1 MQHANST
8 SRQANELHSLSR
20 RFGYQYRKHK
30 DSLPAVFRHLFAE
43 ALRLLQRA
51 AFPVNNETLD
61 EAVAKAP
68 SQHRDLFEVL
78 ASLARRDAPPAAP
91 PVYSSL
97 PEAAEDTEEET
108 QKEDQ
113 SDNGEEEA
121 KKEKTVADAVVSP
134 NAARQDSKEEN

>member
-1 MQHANST
+1 MPHVNST

-30 DSLPAVFRHLFAE
+30 GTLPDVFRHLFAE

-51 AFPVNNETLD
+51 AFPINNEPLD
-61 EAVAKAP
+61 EAIAKAP

-91 PVYSSL
+91 SVYPPL
-97 PEAAEDTEEET
+97 PEAAEDAEEET

-113 SDNGEEEA
+113 NDSDEEEA
-121 KKEKTVADAVVSP
+121 KKEKTVADAIVSP
-134 NAARQDSKEEN
+134 NAARQSSEEEN